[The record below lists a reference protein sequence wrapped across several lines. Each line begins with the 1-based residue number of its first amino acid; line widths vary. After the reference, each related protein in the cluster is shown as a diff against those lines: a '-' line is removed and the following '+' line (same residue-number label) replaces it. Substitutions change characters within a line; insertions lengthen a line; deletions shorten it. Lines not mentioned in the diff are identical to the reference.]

1 MSEETNNVLA
11 VISIINNEYRIKY
24 NPFIPDK
31 ILIDALEVAL
41 EAIKEGKA
49 ETKVSIDVKVGE

>member
-11 VISIINNEYRIKY
+11 VISLINDEYSIKY

-41 EAIKEGKA
+41 EAIEKQKQ
-49 ETKVSIDVKVGE
+49 KFQ